1 MRSEGSMSLFNLVKR
16 AVRFVPL
23 AFLASCGDTT
33 GTVPVLPP
41 PSTTIQADP
50 PFQAVVQEIFERKGC
65 AISECHGTRREG
77 DLDLRNGSSY
87 DNLLSVVS
95 VGEDVIRVIP
105 GNADFSYLVIKLEDR
120 QSEGDPMPFDS
131 PVLDPVD
138 LAHIKN
144 WINQGA
150 KRN

>member
-1 MRSEGSMSLFNLVKR
+1 MILLNLVKR
-16 AVRFVPL
+16 AAWFAPL

-33 GTVPVLPP
+33 GTVTVLPP

-50 PFQAVVQEIFERKGC
+50 PFQAVVQEIFERRDC
-65 AISECHGTRREG
+65 ATSECHGARREG
-77 DLDLRNGSSY
+77 DLDLRTGSSY
-87 DNLLSVVS
+87 DALVNVVS
-95 VGEDVIRVIP
+95 VGESVVRVIP
-105 GNADFSYLVIKLEDR
+105 GNADGSYLVIKLEDR